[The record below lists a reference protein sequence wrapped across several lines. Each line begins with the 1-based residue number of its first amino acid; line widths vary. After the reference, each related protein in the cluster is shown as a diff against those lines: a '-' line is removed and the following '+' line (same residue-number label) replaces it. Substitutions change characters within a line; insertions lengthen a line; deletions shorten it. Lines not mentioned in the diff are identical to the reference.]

1 MPSGAIATTPS
12 IRGLTLLT
20 ACSNLLTGGFTL
32 FIILLAQR
40 HHASPAAI
48 GGIFAVASAAAVA
61 GAVLAPRLLLRMS
74 VGRITILFFWFSAAL
89 TPLYLL
95 APNALAIALI
105 NGAAFLAGPTYNIAT
120 ITYRLRSVPDELQG
134 RVNSSARALA
144 LGANPIGAAITGVVL
159 QAAGVTAMV
168 WLLAVG
174 TALLA
179 LAATLTPSI
188 RTAPLVAEARPD

>member
-1 MPSGAIATTPS
+1 MTWLNCHPS

-32 FIILLAQR
+32 LIILLAQR
-40 HHASPAAI
+40 HQASPAAI

-61 GAVLAPRLLLRMS
+61 GSLLAPRVLARLS
-74 VGRITILFFWFSAAL
+74 VGRITVFFFWFSTAL
-89 TPLYLL
+89 VPLYLL

-105 NGAAFLAGPTYNIAT
+105 NGAAFLAGPSYNVAT
-120 ITYRLRSVPDELQG
+120 ITYRLRCVPNELQG

-168 WLLAVG
+168 WLLALGVG
-174 TALLA
+174 LLA

-188 RTAPLVAEARPD
+188 RIAPLVAEARPN